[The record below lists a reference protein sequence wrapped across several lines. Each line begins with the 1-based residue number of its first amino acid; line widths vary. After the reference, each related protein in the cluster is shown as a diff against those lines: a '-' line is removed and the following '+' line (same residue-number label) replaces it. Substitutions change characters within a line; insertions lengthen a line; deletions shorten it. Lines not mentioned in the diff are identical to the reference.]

1 MGVNIRVDWKD
12 ARFQE
17 KLTTAPTDYRISQ
30 VIYTPRANLRP
41 PNIVWGWIQK
51 REGVEGG
58 SATCDK
64 SEMFGENRIIIGS
77 RIGTSEEQILGT

>member
-12 ARFQE
+12 TRFQE

-41 PNIVWGWIQK
+41 NIVWGWIQK
-51 REGVEGG
+51 REGVGG
-58 SATCDK
+58 RSATCDK